1 MLGNPP
7 GLASSA
13 LTWAKTPPR
22 RCLAGPL
29 AAGWGACSMPSRP
42 YPPEGLPDSSVPKG
56 GPLGRKVLGAAG
68 GGAAL
73 SFVLVISVIS

>member
-1 MLGNPP
+1 
-7 GLASSA
+7 
-13 LTWAKTPPR
+13 
-22 RCLAGPL
+22 
-29 AAGWGACSMPSRP
+29 MPSRP

-56 GPLGRKVLGAAG
+56 GPLGRKVLGGG